1 MEGVAVHLT
10 RLRGLISVARPL
22 DVPRILPQAGRQ
34 APLAMVT
41 PAGRPACSCR
51 CPREIRLLL
60 VAHLYHEWS
69 EMRREHLKCHLIQII
84 EQF

>member
-34 APLAMVT
+34 APSAMLRAV
-41 PAGRPACSCR
+41 RP
-51 CPREIRLLL
+51 PRLL
-60 VAHLYHEWS
+60 VQMS
-69 EMRREHLKCHLIQII
+69 
-84 EQF
+84 

>member
-60 VAHLYHEWS
+60 AFLNLHEV
-69 EMRREHLKCHLIQII
+69 I
-84 EQF
+84 EKRLV